1 MTRIAII
8 GLGYVGLPLAVA
20 LARHGAVTGYDH
32 DSGRIRELR
41 AGRDRTGE
49 VGFEVLA
56 ESTLALTDDPARLA
70 DHEVFIITV
79 PTPVD
84 GRNVPDLSAV
94 IAACRSIGPFLRQ
107 GAIVV
112 LESTVYPGAT
122 EEVVG
127 PTLEQISGLRAGA
140 DFFLGYSPERIN
152 PGDRQ
157 HTLDRI
163 TKVVAGQTA
172 EVAERLTALY
182 GPISGG
188 QVYLARDI
196 RTAEAAKAIEN
207 AQRDINI
214 AFVNEIA
221 MICERL
227 GLSVFD
233 VLDAARTKW
242 NFLDFRPGLVGGHC
256 IGVDPFYLAHKAEA
270 VGHHPRII
278 LAGRS
283 VNDGMPGFLADCLA
297 RRLRP
302 GAAILA
308 LGVTFKENVPDLRNS
323 KAAELI
329 LALQA
334 RAFEIAVHDPLADPA
349 DAHAL
354 YGLQLLAELPNRGAF
369 DAVLGGVPHQAY
381 AALDGPALAR
391 LVRKDGLVADIKGMW
406 RQLDLPPDVRRWVL

>member
-157 HTLDRI
+157 HTLDLI

>member
-1 MTRIAII
+1 MTKIAII

-49 VGFEVLA
+49 VGFEALA
-56 ESTLALTDDPARLA
+56 ESMLALTDDPARLT

-84 GRNVPDLSAV
+84 ERNVPDLSAV
-94 IAACRSIGPFLRQ
+94 IAACRSIGPVLTK

-127 PTLEQISGLRAGA
+127 PTLEEISGLRAGT

-172 EVAERLTALY
+172 AVAERLAALY
-182 GPISGG
+182 RPISGG

-256 IGVDPFYLAHKAEA
+256 IGVDPFYLAYKAEA

-283 VNDGMPGFLADCLA
+283 VNDGMPGFVADCLA

-302 GAAILA
+302 GATILA

-334 RAFEIAVHDPLADPA
+334 RGFEVAVHDPLADSA
-349 DAHAL
+349 EAHAL
-354 YGLQLLAELPNRGAF
+354 YGLRLLSELPERGAF

-406 RQLDLPPDVRRWVL
+406 RELDLPPEVRRWVL

>member
-32 DSGRIRELR
+32 DAGRIRELR

-49 VGFEVLA
+49 VSFEALA
-56 ESTLALTDDPARLA
+56 ESTLALTDDPARLTG
-70 DHEVFIITV
+70 HEVFIITV

-84 GRNVPDLSAV
+84 ERNVPDLSAV
-94 IAACRSIGPFLRQ
+94 IAACRSIGPALD
-107 GAIVV
+107 
-112 LESTVYPGAT
+112 PGRHR
-122 EEVVG
+122 G
-127 PTLEQISGLRAGA
+127 PGEHGLSGRDRGGRRADPRGELGLRAGT

-172 EVAERLTALY
+172 AVAERLAALY
-182 GPISGG
+182 RPISGG

-227 GLSVFD
+227 GLSVHD

-242 NFLDFRPGLVGGHC
+242 NFLDFQPGLVGGHC
-256 IGVDPFYLAHKAEA
+256 IGVDPFYLAYKAGR
-270 VGHHPRII
+270 VGHHPRRSSWPGARSMTACR
-278 LAGRS
+278 LCGRIAWP
-283 VNDGMPGFLADCLA
+283 DACRPA
-297 RRLRP
+297 RR
-302 GAAILA
+302 
-308 LGVTFKENVPDLRNS
+308 S
-323 KAAELI
+323 
-329 LALQA
+329 
-334 RAFEIAVHDPLADPA
+334 
-349 DAHAL
+349 
-354 YGLQLLAELPNRGAF
+354 
-369 DAVLGGVPHQAY
+369 
-381 AALDGPALAR
+381 
-391 LVRKDGLVADIKGMW
+391 W
-406 RQLDLPPDVRRWVL
+406 RSG